1 MNQHTTFYRKIIYL
15 VLMAV
20 LLFPISRLGAPA
32 TREDQGGELAQLRK
46 KHELGQSDLGEI
58 DPASETIRLAT
69 LGMRGIAVSLL
80 WNKANEYKKKED
92 WTNFRATLS
101 QLARLQPYF
110 ISFWRY
116 QAWNLSYNVSVELD
130 DVRDRFYYVKRG
142 IEFLKEGIKY
152 NRNSHYLLSD
162 LGWFIG
168 NKIGRADEHVEY
180 RRLFKNDDDFHPED
194 RPPELRDNW
203 LVSKEWY
210 LKAVSTIDDKKRSLG
225 NRNPT
230 TFFDKPAMA
239 QINYSTAI
247 EEEGTFGEQARAAWA
262 VASRLW
268 TEYGNR
274 EMLSSRGT
282 ILQLASYDRWLK
294 DTEEQKARL
303 EEIAPTAREELAKA
317 RREALSE
324 DLRAALEMTDEEIA
338 TDADK
343 RRLHDEA
350 LSRLE
355 VNPPDII
362 AYIAKHSSED
372 LREARKLVN
381 RIVESELHLSLIRNN
396 RQTAN
401 YEFWDVRCKFEQTSE
416 AIKAHELAYS
426 ARRAFKDGD
435 LIEARRLYEESLGL
449 WAKVLELYPDMVE
462 SSITGS
468 DIMEFIKSY
477 VKVLE
482 QLELTLSDK
491 EVDEKF
497 PLWNIIQGHDGER
510 LFLKDYEL
518 HKQREQEE
526 KINQVDQ

>member
-1 MNQHTTFYRKIIYL
+1 MNQHATFYRKIVYL
-15 VLMAV
+15 VLMAI
-20 LLFPISRLGAPA
+20 LLFPISRLGAPS
-32 TREDQGGELAQLRK
+32 TREDQGGQLAQLRK

-80 WNKANEYKKKED
+80 WSKANEYKKKED

-152 NRNSHYLLSD
+152 NRESHYLLSD

-180 RRLFKNDDDFHPED
+180 RRLFKKDDNFHPED

-247 EEEGTFGEQARAAWA
+247 EDEGTFGERARAAWA
-262 VASRLW
+262 SASRLW
-268 TEYGNR
+268 SEYGNR
-274 EMLSSRGT
+274 EMLSTRGT
-282 ILQLASYDRWLK
+282 ILQLSSYDRWQK
-294 DTEEQKARL
+294 DTEDLLAQLENLLPSAR
-303 EEIAPTAREELAKA
+303 EEIALEHRDAMTP
-317 RREALSE
+317 
-324 DLRAALEMTDEEIA
+324 DLLAALDFSDEE
-338 TDADK
+338 TTNDPDK
-343 RRLHDEA
+343 FRLRSEA
-350 LSRLE
+350 RNRLTIKPQDF
-355 VNPPDII
+355 VD
-362 AYIAKHSSED
+362 YIAEKAPEQ
-372 LREARKLVN
+372 LQEARKLAN
-381 RIVESELHLSLIRNN
+381 RFVENRLHLSLLRNN
-396 RQTAN
+396 RDTAN
-401 YEFWDVRCKFEQTSE
+401 YGFWESHCELEQTSE
-416 AIKAHELAYS
+416 VLKARELAYA
-426 ARRAFKDGD
+426 ARRAFKDAN
-435 LIEARRLYEESLGL
+435 LIEAQRFYEESMEL
-449 WAKVLELYPDMVE
+449 WATVLKEYPAMAE
-462 SSITGS
+462 HSITGS
-468 DIMEFIKSY
+468 DVMEFIIRY
-477 VKVLE
+477 ARVLE
-482 QLELTLSDK
+482 QLELTLADEEIDK
-491 EVDEKF
+491 RF
-497 PLWNIIQGHDGER
+497 PLWDMIQMHDIEQQ
-510 LFLKDYEL
+510 FLDEFKL
-518 HKQREQEE
+518 HLQRKQQEKAAE
-526 KINQVDQ
+526 